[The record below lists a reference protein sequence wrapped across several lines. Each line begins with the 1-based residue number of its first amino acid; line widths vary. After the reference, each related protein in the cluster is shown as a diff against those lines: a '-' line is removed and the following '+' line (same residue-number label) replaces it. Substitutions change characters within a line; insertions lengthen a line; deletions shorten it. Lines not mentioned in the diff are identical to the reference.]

1 VTRPRLL
8 YVVTE
13 DWAFLSHRLPMARA
27 ARDAGFE
34 VHVATRVSKE
44 TDAAAIRSEGFVLH
58 HVPFARGR
66 LSPVS
71 ALRAVAAIRAIHRA
85 IRPSI
90 SHHVGLQATV
100 LASLASLDSGAVSL
114 NALTGLGFAFTSSS
128 PKAVVL
134 KPVLSR
140 LLRLLLNRRNSQA
153 LVQNA
158 DDRAALLELGIDAS
172 RIGLI
177 EGSGVSLSAFAPMP
191 EPPGPVTVGFV
202 GRLLRDKGITTLV
215 AAHRKLVERG
225 CEVRLA
231 IAGFPD
237 PANPSSITD
246 EQLDEWKR
254 DPSII
259 VHGRIIDVA
268 RFWSQVHIAVLPSR
282 REGLPKSLMEAAA
295 CGRPLIAADVPGCRS
310 VVIPDRTGLLVPVD
324 DSDALADAIE
334 ALVASAPLRARL
346 GAGAR
351 ELTEQRFGEE
361 LIATQI
367 CDLYGKLYPGGDGTS
382 RAA

>member
-1 VTRPRLL
+1 MTKPRLL

-27 ARDAGFE
+27 ALEAGFE

-44 TDAAAIRSEGFVLH
+44 TDAAAIRADGFILH

-66 LSPVS
+66 ISPVS
-71 ALRAVAAIRAIHRA
+71 ALRTIAAIRAIHRA
-85 IRPSI
+85 ITPSI
-90 SHHVGLQATV
+90 SHHVGLQPTV
-100 LASLASLDSGAVSL
+100 LASLASLDSDAVCL
-114 NALTGLGFAFTSSS
+114 NALTGFGFTFTSSS
-128 PKAVVL
+128 PKAVML
-134 KPVLSR
+134 RPVLSR

-158 DDRAALLELGIDAS
+158 DDHAALLELGIEAS

-177 EGSGVSLSAFAPMP
+177 EGSGVSLSAFTPMP
-191 EPPGPVTVGFV
+191 EPSGAVTVGFV

-215 AAHRKLVERG
+215 AAHRKLRERG
-225 CEVRLA
+225 RDVRLA
-231 IAGFPD
+231 IAGFTD
-237 PANPSSITD
+237 PANPSSVTD
-246 EQLDEWKR
+246 EQVNEWKR

-259 VHGRIIDVA
+259 VHGKIVDVA
-268 RFWSQVHIAVLPSR
+268 RFWSQVHIAALPSR
-282 REGLPKSLMEAAA
+282 REGLPKSLIEAGA

-324 DSDALADAIE
+324 DIDALADAID
-334 ALVASAPLRARL
+334 ALVASAQLRARL
-346 GAGAR
+346 GAAAR

-367 CDLYGKLYPGGDGTS
+367 LDLYGKLYPRGDGTS